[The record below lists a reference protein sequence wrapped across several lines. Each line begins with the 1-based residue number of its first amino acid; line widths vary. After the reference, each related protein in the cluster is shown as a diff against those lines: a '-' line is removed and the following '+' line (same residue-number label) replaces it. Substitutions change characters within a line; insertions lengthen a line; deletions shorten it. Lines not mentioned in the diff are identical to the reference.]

1 MTRRGEFDA
10 NLYLRETR
18 ITRKPYPRVRDY
30 RWQWAILGAVVVGL
44 AVWGWMQ

>member
-1 MTRRGEFDA
+1 MTRQSEYSA
-10 NLYLRETR
+10 NRYLRETH

-44 AVWGWMQ
+44 ALLGFMQ